1 MSKKVNEGYTMRE
14 IFALAV
20 NIFDLKV
27 STYEFEYNENFNKL
41 LGKYKKRM
49 AKIFEENGIKNIGQK
64 PVKPNNNPGDAYD
77 YKAVDFILFD
87 EDGLYNQLLKE
98 NRKSDEIPVKPNS
111 YYETLRKEEVKTY
124 LKVIEEFESNREY
137 NEDEVTLEDI
147 YYDKEL
153 FLKKKLEI
161 MAEAVFKDYYV
172 LDEEKLRHDIMNSLM
187 YDPKDDASVI
197 RSIENLKDNKNYY
210 KKK

>member
-1 MSKKVNEGYTMRE
+1 MLKEVNEGYTMRE
-14 IFALAV
+14 IFAMAV
-20 NIFDLKV
+20 NIFDIKI
-27 STYEFEYNENFNKL
+27 SKTESEYKEKFNDKL
-41 LGKYKKRM
+41 DTYKKRM
-49 AKIFEENGIKNIGQK
+49 NQSFKKNGIEPIGEK
-64 PVKPNNNPGDAYD
+64 PVKPNNNKGKAYD

-87 EDGLYNQLLKE
+87 EDGLYNQFLE
-98 NRKSDEIPVKPNS
+98 ETRNSDEIPIKPNS
-111 YYETLRKEEVKTY
+111 YYETLRKEEVETY
-124 LKVIEEFESNREY
+124 LKAIEEFESNREY
-137 NEDEVTLEDI
+137 KEDEITLEDR
-147 YYDKEL
+147 YFDKEL